1 MTGPFRPRRLAA
13 LSIGGV
19 VVGLVVLLLAFSS
32 IGSFASPGPT
42 PTSTDWEV
50 GAGLAKMGAVQRV
63 SGQAYWDTFCPPDTG
78 YCMAPAGLAYV
89 PSAQLVLLT
98 EITSFELG
106 GQWGGINA
114 TLEFSTSTLELTA
127 PARLN
132 CSPLVPFYPGIG
144 VDVYVPCWNSTVTLL
159 AIDVQTQSV
168 VASMTPLLN
177 LYGNSMA
184 YDPTDGLIYW
194 GTAQNDLVSVDPVN
208 NTIVGIIPV
217 EGASIPAGEWLSSSY
232 GLSYDPATNALLM
245 PSSSDDLLAV
255 NPESGAT
262 EQVIPLAGPA
272 DSLTADAATNQLFVS
287 TSDINTATSSVEV
300 FNAATYAREETLPI
314 PNCVY
319 NICAEPN
326 DVNQVLLDPAHG
338 DAYLVATTGLFAVNL
353 TTLSMSTVMADY
365 GDGAQETGVY
375 IPSLDAIFGTYAP
388 SVIGPGYVA
397 TLHHATSSFLSTLLW
412 MPASVALLLLAGVTG
427 VLLAVI
433 SPVEIPP
440 EDLEMYAT
448 LWTSADDDLGRPNS

>member
-19 VVGLVVLLLAFSS
+19 VVALVVLLLAFSW
-32 IGSFASPGPT
+32 IGSFAAPGPI

-50 GAGLAKMGAVQRV
+50 GAGLATMGAVQRV
-63 SGQAYWDTFCPPDTG
+63 GGQAYWDTFCPPAQG

-144 VDVYVPCWNSTVTLL
+144 VDVYVPCWNNTVSLL
-159 AIDVQTQSV
+159 AIDVQTLSV
-168 VASMTPLLN
+168 VASMTPPPN

-184 YDPTDGLIYW
+184 YDPTNGLIYW
-194 GTAQNDLVSVDPVN
+194 GTAQNDLVSMDPVN

-217 EGASIPAGEWLSSSY
+217 PAANIPEGEWLSSSY
-232 GLSYDPATNALLM
+232 GLSYDSATNALLM
-245 PSSSDDLLAV
+245 PSSSDGLLAV
-255 NPESGAT
+255 DPESGAT
-262 EQVIPLAGPA
+262 EQVIPLVGPA
-272 DSLTADAATNQLFVS
+272 VSLATDAATNQLFVS
-287 TSDINTATSSVEV
+287 TGGITTATSSVEV
-300 FNAATYAREETLPI
+300 FNAATYAREETLAI

-319 NICAEPN
+319 NNCAEPN
-326 DVNQVLLDPAHG
+326 EVNQVLLDPAHG
-338 DAYLVATTGLFAVNL
+338 DAYLVTTTGLFAVNL
-353 TTLSMSTVMADY
+353 TTLSMSTVMTDY
-365 GDGAQETGVY
+365 GDGPQETGVY
-375 IPSLDAIFGTYAP
+375 IPSLDAIFGTYEP
-388 SVIGPGYVA
+388 DQIGPGYVA
-397 TLHHATSSFLSTLLW
+397 TLHHTTSSFLSTLLW
-412 MPASVALLLLAGVTG
+412 MPTSVALLLLAGGTG
-427 VLLAVI
+427 VILAVI

-440 EDLEMYAT
+440 EELEMYAT
-448 LWTSADDDLGRPNS
+448 QWTDTDDEFDRSNK